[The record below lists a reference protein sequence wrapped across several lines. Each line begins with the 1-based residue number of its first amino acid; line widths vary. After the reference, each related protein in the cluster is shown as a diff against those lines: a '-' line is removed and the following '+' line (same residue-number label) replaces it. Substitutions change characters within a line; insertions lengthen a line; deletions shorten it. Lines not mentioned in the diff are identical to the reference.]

1 MFSFPSKGVTPSAAA
16 GRAGADAIELLG
28 GAAVLSISPS
38 DSEGGTPGVAVAP
51 DEPEA
56 RRRAE
61 AFARIR
67 ETMETSEPLDA
78 PQAAGRGIPLR
89 EFIADATSLDV
100 VRSVVAS
107 GVLSKEPFKVPAGV
121 AVPSSSAE
129 SVVSS
134 QPECLGDAWIDAA
147 SAKDEARCFEILDHA
162 VGRII
167 AQDIAARW
175 WHDARRRERPR
186 KLGVEDVSDAYR
198 KMADAL
204 VERELVCDSY
214 LFETGR
220 PIVLTVLSRAD
231 GTESTFGLAAG
242 LAQDAAAEE
251 SLSEALQGRVAL
263 LWPHY
268 PPMDPLAFARLVTGW
283 GAGSRKVQQLR
294 ELSRVTREA
303 PPQAPA
309 QGSWSELAE
318 LRFDHE
324 PLVVRW
330 PSSDGAFAGR
340 VLCPEQMS
348 TNVPI
353 RSG

>member
-1 MFSFPSKGVTPSAAA
+1 M
-16 GRAGADAIELLG
+16 
-28 GAAVLSISPS
+28 
-38 DSEGGTPGVAVAP
+38 
-51 DEPEA
+51 
-56 RRRAE
+56 
-61 AFARIR
+61 
-67 ETMETSEPLDA
+67 
-78 PQAAGRGIPLR
+78 
-89 EFIADATSLDV
+89 
-100 VRSVVAS
+100 
-107 GVLSKEPFKVPAGV
+107 
-121 AVPSSSAE
+121 
-129 SVVSS
+129 
-134 QPECLGDAWIDAA
+134 
-147 SAKDEARCFEILDHA
+147 
-162 VGRII
+162 
-167 AQDIAARW
+167 
-175 WHDARRRERPR
+175 
-186 KLGVEDVSDAYR
+186 SDAYR

-303 PPQAPA
+303 PPRPQRRVRGRNSRNCASTTNP
-309 QGSWSELAE
+309 SWCVGRRATGHL
-318 LRFDHE
+318 L
-324 PLVVRW
+324 
-330 PSSDGAFAGR
+330 GACSAR
-340 VLCPEQMS
+340 EQMS